1 MAEEILCTIK
11 DGIATVTMNRPEK
24 RNAMNTAILE
34 GLTNSFHQLETNP
47 EVRVVVIRGSG
58 KAFCSGLDLREMSS
72 RQASGGDPE
81 TSVTKVFQQIERSR
95 HPTIAMVQ
103 GDALA
108 GGCELALHCD
118 LRVASEAARF
128 GMPLARLGLV
138 VPFPLGQK
146 LVEILG
152 PAFTKQ
158 ILLTGQ
164 PIDAKRAYEIGM
176 IQILLTVQPI
186 DAKRAY
192 EIGMIHQLVSTG
204 ELEAATLTLART
216 IADNAPLSLAGMKAT
231 ILRTTALRETI
242 NYQDL
247 AEMVNR
253 ARKSA
258 DAQEGVKAMLEKRK
272 PAFRGE

>member
-1 MAEEILCTIK
+1 MADEILFSLK
-11 DGIATVTMNRPEK
+11 DGVATITMNRPEK
-24 RNAMNTAILE
+24 RNALNTVLLE
-34 GLTNSFHQLETNP
+34 GFSRILSHVEESQEA
-47 EVRVVVIRGSG
+47 RVVVIRGEG
-58 KAFCSGLDLREMSS
+58 KVFCAGIDLRELSA
-72 RQASGGDPE
+72 RQAGQQGDPE
-81 TSVTKVFQQIERSR
+81 TGVVQIFQRIERSR
-95 HPTIAMVQ
+95 IPTIAMVQ

-118 LRVASEAARF
+118 LRVAAEPARF
-128 GMPLARLGLV
+128 GMPLARLGLI

-146 LVEILG
+146 LVEIIG

-176 IQILLTVQPI
+176 V
-186 DAKRAY
+186 
-192 EIGMIHQLVSTG
+192 HQLVPA
-204 ELEAATLTLART
+204 ERLESATYELART

-231 ILRTTALRETI
+231 ILRAISLRDTI
-242 NYQDL
+242 DHKDL
-247 AEMVNR
+247 DQLASN

-272 PAFRGE
+272 PVFRGE

>member
-1 MAEEILCTIK
+1 MAEEILCATK

-24 RNAMNTAILE
+24 RNALNTALLD
-34 GLTNSFHQLETNP
+34 GLTNIFRQLETNA
-47 EVRVVVIRGSG
+47 EVRVVVIRGEG
-58 KAFCSGLDLREMSS
+58 KAFCSGLDLRELSS
-72 RQASGGDPE
+72 RQTGGDPE
-81 TSVTKVFQQIERSR
+81 TGVTKIFQQIERSR

-118 LRVASEAARF
+118 LRVAADAARF

-138 VPFPLGQK
+138 VPFPLGHK
-146 LVEILG
+146 LVEIIG

-176 IQILLTVQPI
+176 I
-186 DAKRAY
+186 
-192 EIGMIHQLVSTG
+192 HQLVSAS
-204 ELEAATLTLART
+204 ELEAATYALART

-231 ILRTTALRETI
+231 VLRAVSLRETI
-242 NYQDL
+242 NHQDL
-247 AEMVNR
+247 NEMVNR

-258 DAQEGVKAMLEKRK
+258 DAREGVKAMLEKRK

>member
-1 MAEEILCTIK
+1 VADEILYTIK
-11 DGIATVTMNRPEK
+11 DGVATVTLNRPEK
-24 RNAMNTAILE
+24 RNALNSALLDGM
-34 GLTNSFHQLETNP
+34 TNIFTRIETDP
-47 EVRVVVIRGSG
+47 SVRVVVIRGEG
-58 KAFCSGLDLREMSS
+58 KAFCSGLDLRELSS
-72 RQASGGDPE
+72 RQTGGGDPE
-81 TSVTKVFQQIERSR
+81 FGVIQVFRQIERSR
-95 HPTIAMVQ
+95 HPTLAMVH

-118 LRVASEAARF
+118 LRVASEGARF

-146 LVEILG
+146 LVEIIG

-164 PIDAKRAYEIGM
+164 PIDA
-176 IQILLTVQPI
+176 Q
-186 DAKRAY
+186 RAY
-192 EIGMIHQLVSTG
+192 EIGMIHQLVSTS
-204 ELEAATLTLART
+204 ELEAATYALART

-231 ILRTTALRETI
+231 ILRAISLRETI
-242 NYQDL
+242 DYKDL
-247 AEMVNR
+247 AELVNR

>member
-1 MAEEILCTIK
+1 MAEEIFCTIN

-24 RNAMNTAILE
+24 RNALSTAILD
-34 GLTNSFHQLETNP
+34 GFVNIFTRLETNP
-47 EVRVVVIRGSG
+47 EVRVVVIRGEG

-72 RQASGGDPE
+72 RQTSGGDPE
-81 TSVTKVFQQIERSR
+81 TGVVKMFQQIERSR

-138 VPFPLGQK
+138 VPFPLAQK
-146 LVEILG
+146 LVEIIG
-152 PAFTKQ
+152 PAFTKL

-164 PIDAKRAYEIGM
+164 PIE
-176 IQILLTVQPI
+176 
-186 DAKRAY
+186 AKRAY
-192 EIGMIHQLVSTG
+192 EIGMIHQLVSAS
-204 ELEAATLTLART
+204 ELENSTYTLART

-231 ILRTTALRETI
+231 ILRTISLRETI
-242 NYQDL
+242 DHADL
-247 AEMVNR
+247 SEMVNR

>member
-1 MAEEILCTIK
+1 MSDILCTVT

-24 RNAMNTAILE
+24 RNALNTAIINGFHSMFQELE
-34 GLTNSFHQLETNP
+34 SNP
-47 EVRVVVIRGSG
+47 AVHVVVIRGEG
-58 KAFCSGLDLREMSS
+58 KAFCSGLDLRELSS
-72 RQASGGDPE
+72 RQQGDADPE
-81 TSVTKVFQQIERSR
+81 TGVVQIFQQIERSR

-118 LRVASEAARF
+118 LRVVSDAARF

-138 VPFPLGQK
+138 IPFPLAQK
-146 LVEILG
+146 LVEIVG

-176 IQILLTVQPI
+176 I
-186 DAKRAY
+186 
-192 EIGMIHQLVSTG
+192 HHLVSPS
-204 ELEAATLTLART
+204 ELEGTTYALART

-231 ILRTTALRETI
+231 ILRTISPRETI
-242 NYQDL
+242 NASDL
-247 AEMVNR
+247 HELVSR
-253 ARKSA
+253 ARKST
-258 DAQEGVKAMLEKRK
+258 DAKEGVAAMLEKRK
-272 PAFRGE
+272 PVFRGH

>member
-1 MAEEILCTIK
+1 MADEILCNIK

-24 RNAMNTAILE
+24 RNALNSALLD
-34 GLTNSFHQLETNP
+34 GLTNIFSQLESNSA
-47 EVRVVVIRGSG
+47 VRVVVIRGEG
-58 KAFCSGLDLREMSS
+58 KAFCSGLDLRELSS
-72 RQASGGDPE
+72 RQSAGSDPE
-81 TSVTKVFQQIERSR
+81 SGVTKIFQQIERSR

-108 GGCELALHCD
+108 GGCELALYCD
-118 LRVASEAARF
+118 LRVASDAARF

-146 LVEILG
+146 LVEIIG

-158 ILLTGQ
+158 ILFTG
-164 PIDAKRAYEIGM
+164 
-176 IQILLTVQPI
+176 QPI

-192 EIGMIHQLVSTG
+192 EIGMIHQLVSAS
-204 ELEAATLTLART
+204 ELEAATYALART

-231 ILRTTALRETI
+231 IQRSISLRETI

-247 AEMVNR
+247 GETVNR

-272 PAFRGE
+272 PVFRGE

>member
-1 MAEEILCTIK
+1 MAEEILCTVK

-24 RNAMNTAILE
+24 RNAMNTALLD
-34 GLTNSFHQLETNP
+34 GLTKSFNQLETNP
-47 EVRVVVIRGSG
+47 DVRVVVIRGEG
-58 KAFCSGLDLREMSS
+58 KAFCAGLDLRELSS
-72 RQASGGDPE
+72 RQGGSGDPE
-81 TSVTKVFQQIERSR
+81 TGVTKVFQQIERSR

-118 LRVASEAARF
+118 LRVASDAARF

-146 LVEILG
+146 LMEIIG

-158 ILLTGQ
+158 ILFTG
-164 PIDAKRAYEIGM
+164 
-176 IQILLTVQPI
+176 QPI

-192 EIGMIHQLVSTG
+192 EIGMIHQLVSAS
-204 ELEAATLTLART
+204 ELESATYGLART

-231 ILRTTALRETI
+231 ILQAISLRETI
-242 NYQDL
+242 DHQDL
-247 AEMVNR
+247 DQLVNR
-253 ARKSA
+253 ARKST

-272 PAFRGE
+272 PVFRGE

>member
-1 MAEEILCTIK
+1 MADEILFSLK
-11 DGIATVTMNRPEK
+11 DGVATITMNRPEK
-24 RNAMNTAILE
+24 RNALNTVLLE
-34 GLTNSFHQLETNP
+34 GFNRILSHVEESQEA
-47 EVRVVVIRGSG
+47 RVVVIRGEG
-58 KAFCSGLDLREMSS
+58 KAFCSGIDLRELSA
-72 RQASGGDPE
+72 RQAGTGDPE
-81 TSVTKVFQQIERSR
+81 SGVIQVFQRIERSR
-95 HPTIAMVQ
+95 IPTIAMVH

-118 LRVASEAARF
+118 LRVAAEPARF

-146 LVEILG
+146 LVEIIG

-164 PIDAKRAYEIGM
+164 PIS
-176 IQILLTVQPI
+176 TT
-186 DAKRAY
+186 RAY
-192 EIGMIHQLVSTG
+192 EIGMIHQLVAAS
-204 ELEAATLTLART
+204 ELENATYALARS

-231 ILRTTALRETI
+231 ILRAISLRETI
-242 NYQDL
+242 DHKDL
-247 AEMVNR
+247 NEMVSR

-272 PAFRGE
+272 PVFRGE

>member
-1 MAEEILCTIK
+1 MAEEILCTVK
-11 DGIATVTMNRPEK
+11 DGIAIVTMNRPEK
-24 RNAMNTAILE
+24 RNAMNTALLN
-34 GLTNSFHQLETNP
+34 GLIKSFNQLETDP
-47 EVRVVVIRGSG
+47 DVRVVVIRGEG
-58 KAFCSGLDLREMSS
+58 KAFCSGLDLRELSS
-72 RQASGGDPE
+72 RQGGSGDPE
-81 TSVTKVFQQIERSR
+81 TGVTKIFQQIERSR

-118 LRVASEAARF
+118 LRVASDAARF

-146 LVEILG
+146 LMEIIG

-158 ILLTGQ
+158 ILFTG
-164 PIDAKRAYEIGM
+164 
-176 IQILLTVQPI
+176 QPI

-192 EIGMIHQLVSTG
+192 EIGMIHQLVSAS
-204 ELEAATLTLART
+204 ELESATYGLART

-231 ILRTTALRETI
+231 ILQAISLRETI
-242 NYQDL
+242 DHQDL
-247 AEMVNR
+247 DQLVNR
-253 ARKSA
+253 ARKST

-272 PAFRGE
+272 PVFRGE

>member
-1 MAEEILCTIK
+1 MSDILYTVT

-24 RNAMNTAILE
+24 RNALNTAIIT
-34 GLTNSFHQLETNP
+34 GFHTIFQELETNP
-47 EVRVVVIRGSG
+47 TVRVVVIRGEG
-58 KAFCSGLDLREMSS
+58 KAFCSGLDLRELSS
-72 RQASGGDPE
+72 RQQGDADPE
-81 TSVTKVFQQIERSR
+81 TGVVQIFQQIEGSR

-118 LRVASEAARF
+118 LRVASDAARF

-138 VPFPLGQK
+138 IPFPLGQK
-146 LVEILG
+146 LVEIVG

-176 IQILLTVQPI
+176 S
-186 DAKRAY
+186 
-192 EIGMIHQLVSTG
+192 HQLVSPS
-204 ELEAATLTLART
+204 ELENATYALART

-231 ILRTTALRETI
+231 ILRAISSRETI
-242 NYQDL
+242 NANDL
-247 AEMVNR
+247 HELVSQ

-258 DAQEGVKAMLEKRK
+258 DAKEGVLAMLEKRK
-272 PAFRGE
+272 PVFRGH

>member
-1 MAEEILCTIK
+1 MAEEILCTMK
-11 DGIATVTMNRPEK
+11 EGIATVTLNRPEK
-24 RNAMNTAILE
+24 RNALNTAVLE
-34 GLTNSFHQLETNP
+34 GLTKSFTQLETNP
-47 EVRVVVIRGSG
+47 DVRVVVIRGAG
-58 KAFCSGLDLREMSS
+58 KAFCSGLDLRELSS
-72 RQASGGDPE
+72 RQQGGGDPE
-81 TSVTKVFQQIERSR
+81 IGVVKIFQQIEQSR

-118 LRVASEAARF
+118 LRIASPEARF

-146 LVEILG
+146 LVEIIG

-158 ILLTGQ
+158 ILFTGQ
-164 PIDAKRAYEIGM
+164 PIE
-176 IQILLTVQPI
+176 
-186 DAKRAY
+186 AKRAY
-192 EIGMIHQLVSTG
+192 EIGMIHQLVSAS
-204 ELEAATLTLART
+204 EIEAATYTLART

-231 ILRTTALRETI
+231 ILRAISLRDTI
-242 NYQDL
+242 NHQDL
-247 AEMVNR
+247 QEMVNR

-272 PAFRGE
+272 PEFRGV

>member
-1 MAEEILCTIK
+1 MSEILCTIK
-11 DGIATVTMNRPEK
+11 DGIATITMNRPEK
-24 RNAMNTAILE
+24 RNALNTALID
-34 GLTNSFHQLETNP
+34 GFRTIFQQLETNI
-47 EVRVVVIRGSG
+47 EVRVVVIRGEG
-58 KAFCSGLDLREMSS
+58 KSFCSGIDLRELSS
-72 RQASGGDPE
+72 RQQADADPE
-81 TSVTKVFQQIERSR
+81 TGVVQIFQQIERSR

-118 LRVASEAARF
+118 LRVVSDVARF
-128 GMPLARLGLV
+128 GMPLARLGLI

-146 LVEILG
+146 LVEIIG

-176 IQILLTVQPI
+176 I
-186 DAKRAY
+186 
-192 EIGMIHQLVSTG
+192 HQLVSPS
-204 ELEAATLTLART
+204 ELEHATYTLAHT

-231 ILRTTALRETI
+231 ILRSISLRETI
-242 NYQDL
+242 NAQDL
-247 AEMVNR
+247 HEMVSR

-258 DAQEGVKAMLEKRK
+258 DAKEGVLAMLEKRK